1 MTVDSF
7 ELQLYSFVKAH
18 SHQAKAEAKAKIFV
32 DVCRLFYNLFCLF
45 FAVFGF
51 CSRFRLV

>member
-18 SHQAKAEAKAKIFV
+18 SHQAKAEVEAKIFF
-32 DVCRLFYNLFCLF
+32 DMCRLFYNLFCLF

-51 CSRFRLV
+51 YSRYCLV